1 MIDIYVY
8 KNCHEEED
16 EMRDEVIEILAMIN
30 PAIDA
35 EDEDLNIA
43 EDLDSM
49 DIIALIAELED
60 KFDIE
65 ITMEEKTE
73 ENFQNVD
80 TLVEMIKRLQ

>member
-1 MIDIYVY
+1 
-8 KNCHEEED
+8 
-16 EMRDEVIEILAMIN
+16 MRDEVIEILEMIF
-30 PAIDA
+30 PDIDLN
-35 EDEDLNIA
+35 DEDMNLP

-73 ENFQNVD
+73 ENFENID
-80 TLVEMIKRLQ
+80 TLVAMIQRLQ

>member
-1 MIDIYVY
+1 MICPDIDV
-8 KNCHEEED
+8 N
-16 EMRDEVIEILAMIN
+16 
-30 PAIDA
+30 
-35 EDEDLNIA
+35 DEDMNLP

-73 ENFQNVD
+73 ENFENID
-80 TLVEMIKRLQ
+80 TLVAMIERLQQK

>member
-1 MIDIYVY
+1 
-8 KNCHEEED
+8 
-16 EMRDEVIEILAMIN
+16 MRDEVIEILNMIC
-30 PAIDA
+30 PTLDV

-73 ENFQNVD
+73 ENFENVD
-80 TLVEMIKRLQ
+80 TLVEMIERLQ

>member
-1 MIDIYVY
+1 MYI

-16 EMRDEVIEILAMIN
+16 EMRDEFIEILAMIN

>member
-1 MIDIYVY
+1 M
-8 KNCHEEED
+8 N
-16 EMRDEVIEILAMIN
+16 MRDEDIEILEMIC
-30 PAIDA
+30 PDIDVN
-35 EDEDLNIA
+35 DEDMNLP

-73 ENFQNVD
+73 ENFENID
-80 TLVEMIKRLQ
+80 TLVAMIERLQ

>member
-1 MIDIYVY
+1 MYI

-73 ENFQNVD
+73 ENFHNVD

>member
-1 MIDIYVY
+1 MYI

-49 DIIALIAELED
+49 DIIALS
-60 KFDIE
+60 KSQWKKRQK
-65 ITMEEKTE
+65 KTSR
-73 ENFQNVD
+73 
-80 TLVEMIKRLQ
+80 M

>member
-1 MIDIYVY
+1 
-8 KNCHEEED
+8 
-16 EMRDEVIEILAMIN
+16 MRDEVIEILEMIC
-30 PAIDA
+30 PDIDVN
-35 EDEDLNIA
+35 DEDMNLP

-73 ENFQNVD
+73 ENFENID
-80 TLVEMIKRLQ
+80 TLVAMIQRPY

>member
-1 MIDIYVY
+1 
-8 KNCHEEED
+8 
-16 EMRDEVIEILAMIN
+16 MRDEVIEMIC
-30 PAIDA
+30 PDIDVN
-35 EDEDLNIA
+35 DEDMNLP

-73 ENFQNVD
+73 ENFENID
-80 TLVEMIKRLQ
+80 TLVAMIQRLQ

>member
-1 MIDIYVY
+1 MYI

-60 KFDIE
+60 KFVSKSQWKKRQK
-65 ITMEEKTE
+65 KTSR
-73 ENFQNVD
+73 
-80 TLVEMIKRLQ
+80 M

>member
-1 MIDIYVY
+1 MYI

-80 TLVEMIKRLQ
+80 TLVEKIKRLQ

>member
-1 MIDIYVY
+1 
-8 KNCHEEED
+8 
-16 EMRDEVIEILAMIN
+16 MRDEVIEILEMIC
-30 PAIDA
+30 PGIDV
-35 EDEDLNIA
+35 EDENMNLP

-73 ENFQNVD
+73 ENFENVD
-80 TLVEMIKRLQ
+80 TLVEMIGRLQ

>member
-1 MIDIYVY
+1 MYI

-43 EDLDSM
+43 EGLDSM

>member
-1 MIDIYVY
+1 
-8 KNCHEEED
+8 
-16 EMRDEVIEILAMIN
+16 MRDEVIEILAMIN

-80 TLVEMIKRLQ
+80 TLVEMIKRIQ

>member
-1 MIDIYVY
+1 MYIKY
-8 KNCHEEED
+8 CHEEED

-35 EDEDLNIA
+35 EDLNIA

>member
-1 MIDIYVY
+1 
-8 KNCHEEED
+8 
-16 EMRDEVIEILAMIN
+16 MRDEFIEILEMIC
-30 PAIDA
+30 PDIDVN
-35 EDEDLNIA
+35 DEDMNLP

-73 ENFQNVD
+73 ENFENID
-80 TLVEMIKRLQ
+80 TLVAMIERLQ

>member
-1 MIDIYVY
+1 
-8 KNCHEEED
+8 
-16 EMRDEVIEILAMIN
+16 MRDEVIEILAMIN

-80 TLVEMIKRLQ
+80 TLF

>member
-1 MIDIYVY
+1 
-8 KNCHEEED
+8 
-16 EMRDEVIEILAMIN
+16 MRDEAIEILEMIV
-30 PAIDA
+30 PDIDI
-35 EDEDLNIA
+35 EDEDMNLA

-73 ENFQNVD
+73 ENFENVD
-80 TLVEMIKRLQ
+80 TLVEMIERLQ

>member
-1 MIDIYVY
+1 M
-8 KNCHEEED
+8 N
-16 EMRDEVIEILAMIN
+16 MRDEVIEILEMIC
-30 PAIDA
+30 PDIDVN
-35 EDEDLNIA
+35 DEDMNLP

-73 ENFQNVD
+73 ENFENID
-80 TLVEMIKRLQ
+80 TLVAMIERLQQK

>member
-1 MIDIYVY
+1 
-8 KNCHEEED
+8 
-16 EMRDEVIEILAMIN
+16 MRDEVIEILEMIV
-30 PAIDA
+30 PDVDV
-35 EDEDLNIA
+35 EDEDMNLP

-73 ENFQNVD
+73 ENFENID
-80 TLVEMIKRLQ
+80 TLVEMIERLQ

>member
-1 MIDIYVY
+1 
-8 KNCHEEED
+8 
-16 EMRDEVIEILAMIN
+16 MRDEVIEILEMIC
-30 PAIDA
+30 PDIDVN
-35 EDEDLNIA
+35 DEDMNLP

-73 ENFQNVD
+73 ENFENIE
-80 TLVEMIKRLQ
+80 TLVAMIERLQ

>member
-1 MIDIYVY
+1 
-8 KNCHEEED
+8 
-16 EMRDEVIEILAMIN
+16 MRDEVIEILEMIC
-30 PAIDA
+30 PDIDVN
-35 EDEDLNIA
+35 DEDMNLP

-73 ENFQNVD
+73 ENFENID
-80 TLVEMIKRLQ
+80 TLVAMIERLQQK

>member
-1 MIDIYVY
+1 M
-8 KNCHEEED
+8 N
-16 EMRDEVIEILAMIN
+16 L
-30 PAIDA
+30 P
-35 EDEDLNIA
+35 

-73 ENFQNVD
+73 ENFENID
-80 TLVEMIKRLQ
+80 TLVAMIERLQ